1 MTKNDDKLSDRAIR
15 AKEATVSAA
24 SVSAAPEAVVGG
36 FVDEFG
42 HEVEVVATAV
52 KNRGSGAAELIRSPE
67 ALKTIA
73 RMTEIGHGVRIIASC
88 LGVSKDTLYRAIRDD
103 AKLRELYY
111 SAVTR
116 ATLSTREKM
125 LAMLEEGVPAN
136 VKLNILQYLEA
147 KHEATLDV
155 LDNQELLA
163 PSVSITVVNKA
174 PEIQESI

>member
-1 MTKNDDKLSDRAIR
+1 MTQNDDKLSDRAIR
-15 AKEATVSAA
+15 AREATISAVSDEAA
-24 SVSAAPEAVVGG
+24 AEAVVGR
-36 FVDEFG
+36 FVDESG
-42 HEVEVVATAV
+42 QEVEVIASAV
-52 KNRGSGAAELIRSPE
+52 KNRGSGAAELISSPE

-88 LGVSKDTLYRAIRDD
+88 LGVGKDTLYKAIRDN
-103 AKLRELYY
+103 AELRELYY

-155 LDNQELLA
+155 LDGQAQTA
-163 PSVSITVVNKA
+163 PSVSITVVNKT
-174 PEIQESI
+174 PEVQEAC